1 MSTLNSNVSKGVL
14 DLTFADL
21 NQFEPGLF
29 NLIQKQIKLSKEN
42 ATDLA
47 SSSTKLNTSNDIL
60 NANKLYINEELDKIL
75 VEKYQMH
82 LQSEKKSRRKSGM
95 GMTATNISL
104 NTTSSSTSS
113 NSNNST
119 LNTTNKE
126 ISFEDE
132 GEPQKPKTLS
142 CVKAVRV
149 ANNNLRHFEFI
160 MYSLVRLEIID
171 PNEVLWIDVS
181 FNLLETVP
189 SKAFFQLFPNLT
201 TIYLQAN
208 KISNLSSTKVF
219 QQLLHLKTISLFGN
233 PIEEMKHYQNF
244 VLHYCPK

>member
-119 LNTTNKE
+119 LCYFIIMIK
-126 ISFEDE
+126 I
-132 GEPQKPKTLS
+132 
-142 CVKAVRV
+142 RI
-149 ANNNLRHFEFI
+149 NLI
-160 MYSLVRLEIID
+160 
-171 PNEVLWIDVS
+171 N
-181 FNLLETVP
+181 
-189 SKAFFQLFPNLT
+189 
-201 TIYLQAN
+201 
-208 KISNLSSTKVF
+208 
-219 QQLLHLKTISLFGN
+219 
-233 PIEEMKHYQNF
+233 
-244 VLHYCPK
+244 